1 MDRVRVIGAD
11 DHPVFREG
19 MCRLLQRLMPTADI
33 LEAGTMVELLDL
45 ARAGPAPDSI
55 FLDLLFPG
63 LVLDRS
69 IRALR
74 DTVEATSIIVVSMVD
89 DQATVDKVM
98 AEGADGFI
106 GKAVSPT
113 DMGEAIT
120 AIRNGEFVVR
130 RATSSI
136 KALSTDQTSLSLL
149 TPRRREILRLVVEGK
164 SNKEIARALDISPFT
179 ARFHVSALMRTLGV
193 TTRAAAVAKA
203 LEAGF

>member
-1 MDRVRVIGAD
+1 MDGLRVIVAD

-19 MCRLLQRLMPTADI
+19 MCWMLQRLLPNAEI
-33 LEAGTMVELLDL
+33 LEAGSMAELLDL

-63 LVLDRS
+63 LSIDRS

-74 DTVEATSIIVVSMVD
+74 DAFEATSIIIVSMVD
-89 DQATVDKVM
+89 DQATVDRVM
-98 AEGADGFI
+98 SEGADGFI
-106 GKAVSPT
+106 GKAVAPA
-113 DMGEAIT
+113 DMSEAIT

-130 RATSSI
+130 RVTAGV
-136 KALSTDQTSLSLL
+136 KAMPHDQITLSLL

-179 ARFHVSALMRTLGV
+179 ARFHVSALMRILGV

>member
-1 MDRVRVIGAD
+1 M
-11 DHPVFREG
+11 
-19 MCRLLQRLMPTADI
+19 LQRLMPAAEI
-33 LEAGTMVELLDL
+33 VEAGTMAELLDH
-45 ARAGPAPDSI
+45 ARASPVLDSI

-69 IRALR
+69 IRTLR
-74 DTVEATSIIVVSMVD
+74 DAFEATSIIVVSMVD

-106 GKAVSPT
+106 GKAVSPGE
-113 DMGEAIT
+113 MGEAIM
-120 AIRNGEFVVR
+120 AIRNGEFVVK
-130 RATSSI
+130 RATSSV
-136 KALSTDQTSLSLL
+136 KALPPEQMSLSFL